1 MKEGSTAPTERINIT
16 YKPATGDMKE
26 EIELP
31 LRLLVMG
38 DFTSREEGGPLEKK
52 EPVSINKDTFDQVL
66 KSKNLSLQFSV
77 PNPSAEKEG
86 EEATQL
92 PIDLRFESLNDFEPD
107 QIIAQVQEL
116 RQLAELR
123 SAIASLKGPLAN
135 IPEFR
140 QRIKELVDNKEKRDL
155 LLQEL
160 GLQEPGIDK

>member
-26 EIELP
+26 EVELP

-38 DFTSREEGGPLEKK
+38 DFTSREDDVPLEKK
-52 EPVSINKDTFDQVL
+52 EPVSINKDNFDQVL
-66 KSKNLSLQFSV
+66 KSKDLNLQFSI
-77 PNPSAEKEG
+77 PNTLVDEQG
-86 EEATQL
+86 EEEEEL
-92 PIDLRFESLNDFEPD
+92 PISLRFESLKDFEPD

-123 SAIASLKGPLAN
+123 SAVASLKGPLSN

-140 QRIKELVDNKEKRDL
+140 KRVKEIIENQDKRDL
-155 LLQEL
+155 LLKEL
-160 GLQEPGIDK
+160 GIDK